1 MTIALKKL
9 EFSKKGN
16 TAASI
21 QFPFAGVVG
30 FLGWWS
36 VKLDPISMI
45 TIIMSIGFSVEFTAH
60 ITYGFVI
67 GETDLSS
74 TERTIQA
81 LEMLAWPVFQGALS
95 TVIGVTVLAFID
107 SYMVLVF
114 FKTIFLVISFGAL
127 HALLFLPVALSE
139 TTPLFDRFLA
149 FCHSKKTVS

>member
-1 MTIALKKL
+1 MFISFLL
-9 EFSKKGN
+9 
-16 TAASI
+16 
-21 QFPFAGVVG
+21 FAGVIG

-60 ITYGFVI
+60 ITYGFVT
-67 GETDLSS
+67 GEEDLSS
-74 TERTIQA
+74 TQRTVQA

-114 FKTIFLVISFGAL
+114 FKTIFLIIAFGAM
-127 HALLFLPVALSE
+127 HALVFLPVALSE
-139 TTPLFDRFLA
+139 TTPLFDRLLVL
-149 FCHSKKTVS
+149 CHSKKTVS